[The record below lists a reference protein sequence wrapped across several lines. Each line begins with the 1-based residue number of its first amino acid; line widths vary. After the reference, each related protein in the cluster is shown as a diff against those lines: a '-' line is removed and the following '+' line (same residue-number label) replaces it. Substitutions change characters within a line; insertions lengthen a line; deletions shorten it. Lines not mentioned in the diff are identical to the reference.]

1 MDALSAIKMMAG
13 TQMSSPLGGT
23 AAQSGIVPSIAPQEL
38 EKLNSDLGP
47 QSATAAA
54 PSDSFQNVLGKFV
67 GEVNAKQAAA
77 SDDMAGLLSGK
88 NVSLHQAMISMEEA
102 SVSFQMMV
110 AVRNKLLESYQEM
123 MRMQV

>member
-13 TQMSSPLGGT
+13 TQLGSPLGETT
-23 AAQSGIVPSIAPQEL
+23 AQNGIVPSIAPQEL

-47 QSATAAA
+47 QSSTAAA
-54 PSDSFQNVLGKFV
+54 SGGSFQNLLGNFV
-67 GEVNAKQAAA
+67 GEVNARQVAAG
-77 SDDMAGLLSGK
+77 DDLTGLLSGK

-102 SVSFQMMV
+102 NVSFQMMV